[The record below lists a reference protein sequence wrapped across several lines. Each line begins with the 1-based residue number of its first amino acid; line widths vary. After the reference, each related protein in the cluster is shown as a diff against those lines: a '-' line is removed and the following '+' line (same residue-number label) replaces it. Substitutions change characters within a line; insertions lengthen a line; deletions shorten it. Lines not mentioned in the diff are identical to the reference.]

1 MVPVSRLAVLGVAIA
16 LALAGCASVP
26 APDSRQPTSP
36 TADASTPAPTPTSPP
51 ALEIDIETGAPPAG
65 TDAAIAWEALMS
77 PEGEYAAAASYQAV
91 LDAFGTVE
99 PYASILSAEL
109 RHIDALVR
117 QLEKAGFAAPD
128 NPYLGLIAAP
138 ASLAE
143 AAQAWA
149 TGEIDNV
156 AMYDSLI
163 AQASD
168 AALVRVLDN
177 LRSAS
182 LNSHL
187 PLFEAAAANGGTL
200 TAEQMSSVGS

>member
-1 MVPVSRLAVLGVAIA
+1 MVPVTRIAALGVALA
-16 LALAGCASVP
+16 LALAGCTTVTAP
-26 APDSRQPTSP
+26 APQPTRA
-36 TADASTPAPTPTSPP
+36 TADASTPTPTPTPTP
-51 ALEIDIETGAPPAG
+51 EIDIETGAPPAG

-77 PEGEYAAAASYQAV
+77 PVGEYAAAASYQAV
-91 LDAFGTVE
+91 LDAYGPVE
-99 PYASILSAEL
+99 PYASILAAEL

-117 QLEKAGFAAPD
+117 QLEKAGVAVPD